1 MNKKREAPLNE
12 QGEKRKT
19 EDSDLQTT
27 KITIEHKRTETKDIF
42 EVLKRYDAYISQANS
57 KASFLI
63 SIIGISTA
71 LLITNHQFILSMTE
85 CAKFP
90 WLNDIIL
97 GSIGITLSISLILSL
112 LVVFPVTWGGE
123 KHGEYI
129 SYIAYSSVA
138 KMTYDVF
145 QAHHTSE
152 NYDFWTDLFRQTHVV
167 ARILNRKFTQLKFAA
182 VSSIV
187 AVVLSVVLFYVI
199 PGVK

>member
-1 MNKKREAPLNE
+1 MNKKRGAPLNE

-19 EDSDLQTT
+19 EDADLQTT
-27 KITIEHKRTETKDIF
+27 KITREHKRTDTKDIF
-42 EVLKRYDAYISQANS
+42 EVLKRYDVYISQANS

-63 SIIGISTA
+63 SIVGIGVV
-71 LLITNHQFILSMTE
+71 LLIANHQLMLSMTE

-90 WLNDIIL
+90 WLNDAIL
-97 GSIGITLSISLILSL
+97 GLIGITLTISLILSL

-152 NYDFWTDLFRQTHVV
+152 NYDFWTDLIRQAHVV
-167 ARILNRKFTQLKFAA
+167 ARILNRKFIQLKFAA
-182 VSSIV
+182 VSSIAGV
-187 AVVLSVVLFYVI
+187 ILYVILFYII
-199 PGVK
+199 PRVK